1 MLFDL
6 KGRRRRVIQGTYL
19 MLAVLMGG
27 GLVLFGI
34 GGEVQGGLVD
44 AFTGGSSGDAGSGPV
59 ADRVEASEERLR
71 SNPRDPAALTAVVRG
86 RYQLASTRPGAAG
99 SGEFPPEAQDDL
111 RRASDAWQRYLA
123 TEPARVDPS
132 LAQLMVNAYGEFGLK
147 RPDRAAEA
155 AEIVAEARPSSAAY
169 LGLAQYATLAGQK
182 RRADLAGQEA
192 LELAPGNQ
200 RSAVEKQLKALE
212 DYAAKNRAPGGAP
225 TPGAPAPGGAPS
237 QP

>member
-6 KGRRRRVIQGTYL
+6 KGRRRRVIQVTYV

-34 GGEVQGGLVD
+34 GSGTNGGGLFD
-44 AFTGGSSGDAGSGPV
+44 AFTGGGSDDAGSGQV

-71 SNPRDPAALTAVVRG
+71 ANPRDQGVLTDVVRG
-86 RYQLASTRPGAAG
+86 RYQLATTRPGAE
-99 SGEFPPEAQDDL
+99 SGTFPPDAQEDL

-123 TEPARVDPS
+123 SKPARVDPA

-147 RPDRAAEA
+147 RPDKAAEA
-155 AEIVAEARPSSAAY
+155 AEVVAEARPSSASY
-169 LGLAQYATLAGQK
+169 LSLAQYATLAKQK
-182 RRADLAGQEA
+182 RRADLAGDKA
-192 LELAPGNQ
+192 LELASRGE
-200 RSAVEKQLKALE
+200 RKAVKQQLDALE
-212 DYAAKNRAPGGAP
+212 AFAAQKQAPGGAP
-225 TPGAPAPGGAPS
+225 GGGAPPA